1 MTAGFGLEKLGFVSL
16 RHPWLSLI
24 LVALITPVLAYCASR
39 LEFSSDVREIF
50 RSNDTAFELLDQVS
64 ERFPGSQR
72 QLHVVVSSETPFDAD
87 DLNALLALDE
97 KLKGI
102 EGVKSVLSMFSV
114 TAKPEAGAKLEPLFP
129 GDLTGNEDLDAL
141 REQASNHPL
150 IADRLLSDDWKLAV
164 LSLAL
169 ANENADPADE
179 KAQVETIKE
188 TANDALSGTDLSVG
202 LAGLAVMRLEII
214 EGLARDQKT
223 FRLVALAIALGLC
236 WAFFGRLSFVV
247 ISGLPAIL
255 AVIWLMG
262 GMWLFGEK
270 ITLLTGIAPTIVL
283 VIVFSNCLHLLFS
296 VRSGIAGGKTL
307 KAAVETAVR
316 RIGPACVLTSLT
328 TALAL
333 GSLVWMPHPFISG
346 FGVTAGAG
354 TALALVATLLLVP
367 ALSMILLRGYA
378 ETERGKPVHD
388 VVRRAM
394 DALCGW
400 FAKAVATAPQAIAIL
415 GLLIVIAG
423 GWLHLQNEPRYSY
436 ASNLQPESRSLEA
449 VQAVNRHL
457 GGANTLDVLVDFGPD
472 HGIKSFKTLDVA
484 RKVHRAIAREPAFSA
499 ITSPHAIEL
508 WLGGTEEERE
518 DALLEFIDSPEAASF
533 ARGFMD
539 PDEKTILIT
548 AQFKDLTSDEL
559 DPIVERL
566 SERLDEIA
574 EDAGGVDIA
583 VTGMVPVS
591 TQASHDMISELNISL
606 MVAIGMILALIG
618 LAMRSVQA
626 GLVSILPNLFPLAVG
641 GAYLQLVEGG
651 LQFTSL
657 VAFTVGFGL
666 AVDSTIHMLNYYR
679 LERSGR
685 QTVGLALRKTITTVG
700 PAVVMATVVL
710 AAGIGTSLLSSLPP
724 VHLYGL
730 VVVIVLSASM
740 LGALLFLPALMS
752 SLERWRAGLRRLFRR
767 QEA

>member
-1 MTAGFGLEKLGFVSL
+1 MTAGFGLEKLGLFSL
-16 RHPWLSLI
+16 RHAWASI
-24 LVALITPVLAYCASR
+24 IIVALITPILAFGASR
-39 LEFSSDVREIF
+39 LELSSDVREIF
-50 RSNDTAFELLDQVS
+50 RSDDAAFDLLDQVS
-64 ERFPGSQR
+64 ERFPGSQ
-72 QLHVVVSSETPFDAD
+72 QHLHVVVESDAPFDSE
-87 DLNALLALDE
+87 DLKALKTLDE
-97 KLKGI
+97 TLENA
-102 EGVKSVLSMFSV
+102 EGVKSVLSIFSA
-114 TAKPEAGAKLEPLFP
+114 TARPDNGGKLVPLFP
-129 GDLTGNEDLDAL
+129 DDLSGVEASQAI
-141 REQASNHPL
+141 REEASRHPL
-150 IADRLLSDDWKLAV
+150 IADRLLADDWTLTV
-164 LSLAL
+164 LSLSL
-169 ANENADPADE
+169 VDSDPADE
-179 KAQVETIKE
+179 KVLVEKIQEKTE
-188 TANDALSGTDLSVG
+188 EVLDGTGLTVG
-202 LAGLAVMRLEII
+202 FAGLSVMRLEII

-223 FRLVALAIALGLC
+223 FRLVALSIALGLC

-262 GMWLFGEK
+262 GMWIFGEK

-283 VIVFSNCLHLLFS
+283 VIVFSNCLHLLFA

-307 KAAVETAVR
+307 EEAVETAVR

-333 GSLVWMPHPFISG
+333 ASLVWMPHPFISD

-378 ETERGKPVHD
+378 EKARGKPVKD
-388 VVRRAM
+388 VVRKAM
-394 DALCGW
+394 NVLCGW
-400 FAKAVATAPQAIAIL
+400 FASAVATAPQAIAIL
-415 GLLIVIAG
+415 GLLIVLAG

-436 ASNLQPESRSLEA
+436 ASNLQPSSSSLEA
-449 VQAVNRHL
+449 VKAVNEHL
-457 GGANTLDVLVDFGPD
+457 GGANTVDVLVDFGPD
-472 HGIKSFKTLDVA
+472 HSIKSFKTLDVV
-484 RKVHRAIAREPAFSA
+484 RKVHQAIASDPAFSA
-499 ITSPHAIEL
+499 ITSLHAIEL
-508 WLGGTEEERE
+508 WFGGTEEERE
-518 DALLEFIDSPEAASF
+518 DALLEFMNSPEAAELSRSF
-533 ARGFMD
+533 LD
-539 PDEKTILIT
+539 PEEKTILIT

-559 DPIVERL
+559 EPIIERL
-566 SERLDEIA
+566 NRRLATVA
-574 EDAGGVDIA
+574 EEAGGVEIS

-591 TQASHDMISELNISL
+591 TQASHAMISELNISL

-618 LAMRSVQA
+618 VAMRSVQA

-685 QTVGLALRKTITTVG
+685 QTVSLALRKTITTVG
-700 PAVVMATVVL
+700 PAVIMATVVL

-752 SLERWRAGLRRLFRR
+752 SVERWRAGLKRMFRR